1 MDQARRA
8 AAELLEAVRVQ
19 QAYANLIWPRILT
32 EHHLTGRDAAFA
44 TELGYGTLRWRGRH
58 DAVLAACVT
67 RPLGEVQPELLDVLR
82 LGVHQL
88 HEMRVAHHAA
98 VAQTVEL
105 ARVVVGPWT
114 AGFVNGVLRSV
125 QRGGSAEDWLARLVT
140 KGSVPALAD
149 DPSGYLAIATSHP
162 RWIVEALHDALAM
175 SVPGRT
181 WNDTEAD
188 LRADNLPGEVTL
200 VARTQSRDATIE
212 QLRGDG
218 VDARPGQR
226 SRLAVRVRGVSPGSL
241 PLVATGAV
249 GVQDE
254 GSQLVAL
261 ALIDAPLDGP
271 DTRWLDL
278 CAGPGGKAAL
288 LAGAVADRGG
298 RLTAVELHE
307 HRAQLVRSALRPV
320 RGRHEVLTGDA
331 LSLELPGDYDRVL
344 VDAPCTGLGALRR
357 RPESRWR
364 RQPDEL
370 AELTLLQRRLLHR
383 ALELVRPGGL
393 VLYATCSAHLAETDA
408 VVATALRRDA
418 QAEPL
423 PDTSDGRLRLWPGRD
438 GTDGM
443 FAALMRRPA

>member
-1 MDQARRA
+1 MH
-8 AAELLEAVRVQ
+8 
-19 QAYANLIWPRILT
+19 QAYANLVWPRILT
-32 EHHLTGRDAAFA
+32 EQHVAGRDAAFA
-44 TELGYGTLRWRGRH
+44 TELGYGTLRWQGRH
-58 DAVLAACVT
+58 DAVLAACVN
-67 RPLGEVQPELLDVLR
+67 RPLADVQPELLDVLR

-88 HEMRVAHHAA
+88 HEMRVPPHAA
-98 VAQTVEL
+98 LAQTVEL
-105 ARVVVGPWT
+105 ARAVVGPWA

-125 QRGGSAEDWLARLVT
+125 QRGGGAEEWLARLVT
-140 KGSVPALAD
+140 EGSVPARAD

-175 SVPGRT
+175 SVRGRT
-181 WNDTEAD
+181 WNDTEAE

-200 VARTQSRDATIE
+200 VARTESRDAVIE
-212 QLRGDG
+212 QLRADG
-218 VDARPGQR
+218 IDARPGKR
-226 SRLAVRVRGVSPGSL
+226 SRLAVRVRAVNPGAL
-241 PLVATGAV
+241 PLVATGAA

-254 GSQLVAL
+254 GSQAVAL
-261 ALIDAPLDGP
+261 ALTDAPLDGP

-307 HRAQLVRSALRPV
+307 HRAQLVRSALRPIQ
-320 RGRHEVLTGDA
+320 GRHEVLTGDA
-331 LSLELPGDYDRVL
+331 LSLDLLGDHDRVL

-364 RQPDEL
+364 RQPEDL
-370 AELTLLQRRLLHR
+370 AELTMLQRRLLHR

-393 VLYATCSAHLAETDA
+393 VLYATCSAHLAETEA
-408 VVATALRRDA
+408 VVADALRRGA
-418 QAEPL
+418 QAVPL
-423 PDTSDGRLRLWPGRD
+423 PDTADGRLRLWPGRD

-443 FAALMRRPA
+443 FAALLRRPA